1 MEMFER
7 FKIYSSFL
15 PTLQILFLLL
25 DLLIYMLTFAI
36 EMISSV
42 KVSANTD

>member
-25 DLLIYMLTFAI
+25 DLLNLYVDFCDWDDQF
-36 EMISSV
+36 SKS
-42 KVSANTD
+42 